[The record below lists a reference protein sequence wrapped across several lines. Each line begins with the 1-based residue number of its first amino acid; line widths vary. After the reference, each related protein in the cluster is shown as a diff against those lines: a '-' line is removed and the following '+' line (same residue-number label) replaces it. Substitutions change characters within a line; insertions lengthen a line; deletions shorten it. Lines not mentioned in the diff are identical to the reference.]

1 MERMEPTVDTTDT
14 TAGYVSGPAA
24 ATEPRRLALE
34 RVVDADHV
42 VLVEGVTDQIA
53 VEALARRVGRE
64 LGRDGVTVA
73 PMGGA
78 HAIGTFLEVLAG
90 RSEPLR
96 RLGGMCDRREDPVIR
111 AALFRAGWA
120 PMATDA
126 DLERAGFHVCD
137 ADLEGELIAAMGAAG
152 TERLLE
158 QHGDLAAFRTLQRQA
173 PWRHRPAEE
182 QLHRFLRSR
191 ARRMHRYAGRLVE
204 AIDLD
209 RMPRP
214 LLGVLDLR

>member
-1 MERMEPTVDTTDT
+1 MRPFSDAVDTTE
-14 TAGYVSGPAA
+14 GYVSGPAA
-24 ATEPRRLALE
+24 ATEPRRIALE
-34 RVVDADHV
+34 RIVDADHV

-53 VEALARRVGRE
+53 VETLAGRVGRR
-64 LGRDGVTVA
+64 LDRDGVVVA

-78 HAIGTFLEVLAG
+78 HAIGTFLEVLAD
-90 RSEPLR
+90 RPEPPPR
-96 RLGGMCDRREDPVIR
+96 VGGMCDRREAPVVR
-111 AALFRAGWA
+111 AALVRAGWA
-120 PMATDA
+120 PMSTDA

-137 ADLEGELIAAMGAAG
+137 ADLEAELIAAMGPVE

-158 QHGDLAAFRTLQRQA
+158 HHGDLAAFRTLQRQA
-173 PWRHRPAEE
+173 PWRDRPIED

-191 ARRMHRYAGRLVE
+191 ARRMHHYAGRLVE

-209 RMPRP
+209 RMPLA